1 MQTEAPE
8 LSTSAI
14 VDGFEL
20 CFDAGDK
27 ANGSLYLA
35 VPRGAGHAALAEDI
49 AGRLR
54 AAGLWSDA
62 PAKWVAEEHRASYR
76 AQLALVAALHYRH
89 QGMELLAT
97 RFDHPRFPSD
107 AMRWA
112 AWLGVLDATLVR
124 ARGARTRP
132 ITTVIRITNT

>member
-1 MQTEAPE
+1 MQVQDPE
-8 LSTSAI
+8 LSTASI
-14 VDGFEL
+14 VDDFDL

-35 VPRGAGHAALAEDI
+35 VPRGAGHSALAEGV

-76 AQLALVAALHYRH
+76 AQLALVAALRYRH
-89 QGMELLAT
+89 WGTELLAT
-97 RFDHPRFPSD
+97 RFDHPKFPSD
-107 AMRWA
+107 AARWA

-124 ARGARTRP
+124 A
-132 ITTVIRITNT
+132 

>member
-1 MQTEAPE
+1 MQPEAPE

-14 VDGFEL
+14 VDGFEW
-20 CFDAGDK
+20 CFDAGDR

-35 VPRGAGHAALAEDI
+35 VPRGAGQAVLAEAV

-62 PAKWVAEEHRASYR
+62 PEKWVAEEQRVSYGE
-76 AQLALVAALHYRH
+76 QLALVAARRYRH
-89 QGMELLAT
+89 QGTELLAA
-97 RFDHPRFPSD
+97 RFDHPKFPSD

-112 AWLGVLDATLVR
+112 AWLDVLDAELVR
-124 ARGARTRP
+124 A
-132 ITTVIRITNT
+132 